1 LIRQFYL
8 ENDNGQT
15 FNFKYS
21 NNVLI
26 SEITGL
32 GFSFEYKYLKFDH
45 VFETIKQDTSVGE
58 IGASLSFLD
67 NYQGYQKFIDYLTNQ
82 SKNLKLY
89 YKDLDLKYIY
99 VDIYSLSKTEIIDGL
114 LKSEL
119 IMNKKSYWIKE
130 RQITL
135 EFGSLIGGKNYPY
148 KYPVSYLLTKAE
160 ETRVTI
166 GGIKAASTVIEIIG
180 DVDKPELNIYQR
192 DSLIT
197 SMKLAITK
205 NNARL
210 IISSIPNQQY
220 IKDLSSGQSIDIYAF
235 QDFSRDNF
243 ILLNPGDLRVEFRS
257 GKTTNTLCKLT
268 IYEYHLGWFY
278 ANSDIR

>member
-1 LIRQFYL
+1 MRQFYL

-15 FNFKYS
+15 FYFKYS

-26 SEITGL
+26 SEVTGL
-32 GFSFEYKYLKFDH
+32 GFIFDYKYLKFDH

-67 NYQGYQKFIDYLTNQ
+67 NYEGYQKFIDYITNQ

-99 VDIYSLSKTEIIDGL
+99 VDIYSLSKTEIVGGF

-119 IMNKKSYWIKE
+119 IMNKKSYWIKV
-130 RQITL
+130 RQIIL

-148 KYPVSYLLTKAE
+148 TYPVSYLLTKAE
-160 ETRVTI
+160 ETRVTV
-166 GGIKAASTVIEIIG
+166 GGIKAASTVIEILG
-180 DVDKPELNIYQR
+180 DVDKPELNVYLR
-192 DSLIT
+192 DNLIT

-210 IISSIPNQQY
+210 IISSVPNNQY
-220 IKDLSSGQSIDIYAF
+220 IKDLSNGQSIDIYAL

-268 IYEYHLGWFY
+268 IYEYHLGW
-278 ANSDIR
+278 